1 MYISASGV
9 QFEMPVAPCIW
20 IAWSM
25 IWLSAFRHHR
35 LHHRDP
41 DARFLCLPSTSI
53 ALAAFS
59 TIRRMA
65 SISQRA
71 CAMICRLPPRWA
83 IFLPK
88 ASRAQA
94 ALDHDVERLF
104 PPCRMVRMQ

>member
-25 IWLSAFRHHR
+25 MRQ
-35 LHHRDP
+35 
-41 DARFLCLPSTSI
+41 ARSGTMALTIETQTRASLLPSTSI

-59 TIRRMA
+59 TISRIA

-71 CAMICRLPPRWA
+71 CAMI
-83 IFLPK
+83 
-88 ASRAQA
+88 
-94 ALDHDVERLF
+94 
-104 PPCRMVRMQ
+104 